1 MKKVTMYQ
9 DGTRRKSLFK
19 RVGRP
24 RTKWHTVTRKHTIKQ
39 LMDKNVI
46 LPNWDIH
53 MKDPEL
59 DHIIIQAAADRDFWK
74 TLT

>member
-1 MKKVTMYQ
+1 MAHGYQ
-9 DGTRRKSLFK
+9 ETCNQTTCG
-19 RVGRP
+19 
-24 RTKWHTVTRKHTIKQ
+24 Q
-39 LMDKNVI
+39 NVI

-74 TLT
+74 TLTESLLNNK